1 MSIIMDRN
9 EILSLTRKISS
20 GYLGT
25 EDMFR
30 VTVDYCIEKG
40 KDVLMSQQF
49 VMILLRSGKIMK
61 PFSTALEYFQKKF
74 GICTLTDA
82 KGKVI
87 TIF

>member
-1 MSIIMDRN
+1 MDRN
-9 EILSLTRKISS
+9 EILSLTRKINS

-25 EDMFR
+25 EDMFK

-49 VMILLRSGKIMK
+49 VMILLRLGKIME
-61 PFSTALEYFQKKF
+61 PFSIALEYFQKKF
-74 GICTLTDA
+74 SIYTLTDA

>member
-1 MSIIMDRN
+1 MDRN
-9 EILSLTRKISS
+9 EILSLTRKINS
-20 GYLGT
+20 GYLET
-25 EDMFR
+25 EDMLR

-40 KDVLMSQQF
+40 KDMLISQQF
-49 VMILLRSGKIMK
+49 VTTLLRSGKIMG

-74 GICTLTDA
+74 SICTLTDT

>member
-1 MSIIMDRN
+1 MDRN
-9 EILSLTRKISS
+9 EILSLTRKINS
-20 GYLGT
+20 GYLET
-25 EDMFR
+25 EDMLR

-40 KDVLMSQQF
+40 KDMLISQQF
-49 VMILLRSGKIMK
+49 VTTLLKSGKIMG

-74 GICTLTDA
+74 SICTLTDT